1 LGDVIFLCC
10 NIAAGSQNQC
20 EELILHSNIP
30 TLLLNNY
37 NRIKQHQVIYDL
49 VYILYCSII
58 IGSKEV
64 VNKILSTHKAFEL
77 INFSLNLNKEIINC
91 SLNFLLNSV
100 NRMKNS
106 RTQFERL
113 IEQLKINN
121 IEEKL
126 ESLQHDKNEEI
137 SAKALNILELIWEY
151 NDKVV

>member
-1 LGDVIFLCC
+1 
-10 NIAAGSQNQC
+10 
-20 EELILHSNIP
+20 
-30 TLLLNNY
+30 
-37 NRIKQHQVIYDL
+37 
-49 VYILYCSII
+49 
-58 IGSKEV
+58 
-64 VNKILSTHKAFEL
+64 
-77 INFSLNLNKEIINC
+77 
-91 SLNFLLNSV
+91 
-100 NRMKNS
+100 MKNS